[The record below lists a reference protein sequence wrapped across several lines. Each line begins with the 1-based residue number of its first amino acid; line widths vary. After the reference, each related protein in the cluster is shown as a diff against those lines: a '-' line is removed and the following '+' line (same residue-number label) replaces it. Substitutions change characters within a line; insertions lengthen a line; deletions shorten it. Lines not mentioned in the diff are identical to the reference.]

1 MASERARRRSVADR
15 LAGWNDWQW
24 PRSVLPSPLP
34 CSRSRLDF
42 GMLDKYQEMPE
53 WSSQLKQEYVAGS
66 HYVVVKSFSCPRM
79 HLKHRSL
86 RRDTAYGPVQHD
98 VLTQSANTR
107 TCGGRSRYLSRR
119 VMRRWPG
126 GNTPS
131 SQFRNVSAER
141 KDTTVGRGRGVER
154 DMHNNPH
161 AFLRLRSALLIVMH
175 G

>member
-53 WSSQLKQEYVAGS
+53 WSSQLKQEYVACS
-66 HYVVVKSFSCPRM
+66 NYVIVKSFSSLRM
-79 HLKHRSL
+79 HFKHRCL
-86 RRDTAYGPVQHD
+86 RRDMAYGPVQHD
-98 VLTQSANTR
+98 VLTQSATAR

-119 VMRRWPG
+119 ALCEG
-126 GNTPS
+126 GPMGTERA
-131 SQFRNVSAER
+131 RNF
-141 KDTTVGRGRGVER
+141 G
-154 DMHNNPH
+154 
-161 AFLRLRSALLIVMH
+161 
-175 G
+175 